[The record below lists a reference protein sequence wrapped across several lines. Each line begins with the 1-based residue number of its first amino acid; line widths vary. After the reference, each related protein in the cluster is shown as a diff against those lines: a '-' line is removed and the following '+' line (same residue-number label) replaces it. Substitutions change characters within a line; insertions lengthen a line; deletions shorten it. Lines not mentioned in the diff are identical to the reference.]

1 MFFLVFK
8 ITDTA
13 IKLNQGQTK
22 KSWRWEQGEKAVLG
36 KNQLHSTPWDFWNLF
51 ARGQSK
57 WHSWLWPT
65 ECQPASRCEI
75 PNGYSIG
82 CMVACN
88 VWPDILLTWDK
99 KKLTIVYTVYI
110 CIYIYYIFT
119 SPIDVKEVCSSKSPK
134 NNVKIIFSLFQKY
147 FLFRKSIVK
156 KLSSHI
162 YIIRYK
168 ENNRRQHSRDQSVCT
183 CTIVLRCVINQMIYT

>member
-1 MFFLVFK
+1 MDTHKTEIFYSLGWPVSLTGLILASLLAFFRSVFLVFK

-22 KSWRWEQGEKAVLG
+22 KSWRWEQGEKAVLE

-119 SPIDVKEVCSSKSPK
+119 SLDVKEVCSSKTPK
-134 NNVKIIFSLFQKY
+134 I
-147 FLFRKSIVK
+147 
-156 KLSSHI
+156 
-162 YIIRYK
+162 
-168 ENNRRQHSRDQSVCT
+168 
-183 CTIVLRCVINQMIYT
+183 MWG